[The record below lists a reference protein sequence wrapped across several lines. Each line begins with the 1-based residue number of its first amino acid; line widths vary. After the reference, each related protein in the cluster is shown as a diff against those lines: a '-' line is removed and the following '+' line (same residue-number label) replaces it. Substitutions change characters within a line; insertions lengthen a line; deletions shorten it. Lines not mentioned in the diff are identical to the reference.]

1 MKNILFTNGCS
12 WTYGGGLD
20 SDHPSESELA
30 KKVWPHH
37 LKINMGFS
45 QHVNLAS
52 GCGSN
57 QRIVRTTIDWLT
69 KQDKELLKNTV
80 AVIQWTEWSRYEYY
94 VPKTNRPFDDEPNR
108 WALCKVG
115 NCISKAE
122 TGDIN
127 YTNKRNDMRF
137 ETYSTLEGYYTH
149 LMHCETLASMFNKFG
164 VKYYYWNFVTPMF
177 ALPDNLKSL
186 LLDNY
191 NWLEP
196 LGRHEWVYERLN
208 NDPHPSET
216 GHIQLSE
223 HIKNAIKDLKYYD
236 SVL

>member
-20 SDHPSESELA
+20 TDHPSESELA

-37 LKINMGFS
+37 LRINMGFS

-122 TGDIN
+122 AGDTN

-149 LMHCETLASMFNKFG
+149 LMQCETLASMFNKFG

-196 LGRHEWVYERLN
+196 LGRHEWDYERLN

>member
-1 MKNILFTNGCS
+1 
-12 WTYGGGLD
+12 
-20 SDHPSESELA
+20 
-30 KKVWPHH
+30 
-37 LKINMGFS
+37 MGFS

-122 TGDIN
+122 AGDTN

-149 LMHCETLASMFNKFG
+149 LMQCETLASMFNKFG

-196 LGRHEWVYERLN
+196 LGRHEWDYERLN

>member
-1 MKNILFTNGCS
+1 MKNTLFTNGCS

-20 SDHPSESELA
+20 TDHPPKSEMA
-30 KKVWPHH
+30 KRVWPHH
-37 LKINMGFS
+37 LQLSMGFNK
-45 QHVNLAS
+45 HVNLAT

-69 KQDKELLKNTV
+69 SQDKEVLKNTV

-94 VPKTNRPFDDEPNR
+94 VPKANDPFDDAPER

-115 NCISKAE
+115 NCISTKE
-122 TGDIN
+122 SHDGEYI
-127 YTNKRNDMRF
+127 NKRNNMRF
-137 ETYSTLEGYYTH
+137 ETYSPLEGYYTH
-149 LMHCETLASMFNKFG
+149 LMQCETLASMFKKFG
-164 VKYYYWNFVTPMF
+164 VKYYYWNFVAPMF
-177 ALPDNLKSL
+177 MLPNKLKSL

-196 LGRHEWVYERLN
+196 SGRHRWEYERLN
-208 NDPHPSET
+208 SDPHPSRT
-216 GHIQLSE
+216 GHIQLAE
-223 HIKNAIKDLKYYD
+223 HIKNAIKELKYYD

>member
-1 MKNILFTNGCS
+1 MKTTLFTNGCS

-20 SDHPSESELA
+20 KDFPSESELA
-30 KKVWPHH
+30 KRVWPYH
-37 LKINMGFS
+37 LQLSMGFDD
-45 QHVNLAS
+45 HVNLAS

-57 QRIVRTTIDWLT
+57 QRTVRTTIEWLN
-69 KQDKELLKNTV
+69 KQDKEVLKNTV

-94 VPKTNRPFDDEPNR
+94 VPKTNKPFDNEPER
-108 WALCKVG
+108 WALCKIG

-122 TGDIN
+122 TSTD
-127 YTNKRNDMRF
+127 YVNKRNNMRF

-149 LMHCETLASMFNKFG
+149 LMQCETLASMFKKFG

-177 ALPDNLKSL
+177 TLPDDLKSL

-196 LGRHEWVYERLN
+196 NGRHTWIYDRLD
-208 NDPHPSET
+208 NDPHPSLN
-216 GHIQLSE
+216 GHIQLAE
-223 HIKNAIKDLKYYD
+223 YIKNAITGLKYYTP
-236 SVL
+236 VV

>member
-20 SDHPSESELA
+20 KDHPSESELA

-37 LKINMGFS
+37 LRINMGFS

-122 TGDIN
+122 AGDTN

-149 LMHCETLASMFNKFG
+149 LMQCETLASMFNKFG

-196 LGRHEWVYERLN
+196 LGRHEWDYERLN
-208 NDPHPSET
+208 NDPHPSER